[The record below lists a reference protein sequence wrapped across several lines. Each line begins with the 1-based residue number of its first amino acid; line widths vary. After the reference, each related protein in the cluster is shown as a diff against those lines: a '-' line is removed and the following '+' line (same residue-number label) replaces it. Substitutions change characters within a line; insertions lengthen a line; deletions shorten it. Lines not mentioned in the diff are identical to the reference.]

1 MEGTLKALNIG
12 AKMLTR
18 RCKAIGDILL
28 ATEEAAKI
36 LAGNKLTTKMLRLQ
50 TKYMGTRKTR
60 ITLHGVL
67 MYITNNLFILWAAG
81 VGYPQSRASRALPSV
96 LVTLT
101 WPKFSEIPNIMT
113 CSGRNIFFES
123 SSGVWISCRKA

>member
-67 MYITNNLFILWAAG
+67 MYITNNLLAAYFSSYGPLEWGILNQEQ
-81 VGYPQSRASRALPSV
+81 VGHCRQSWLH
-96 LVTLT
+96 
-101 WPKFSEIPNIMT
+101 
-113 CSGRNIFFES
+113 
-123 SSGVWISCRKA
+123 